1 MRKRKGR
8 ELMQESEWGGQGHL
22 GGGASGLAGAWLQCR
37 MDSMAGP
44 VGDWRKNF
52 QNLVVDSKESK
63 TSGWCPDFRADGQ
76 ANDVPTAWS
85 LGPGAGL
92 GRGQLSLDMVNLR
105 GLSAMIVEISPRY
118 WLHMVELSR
127 GI

>member
-8 ELMQESEWGGQGHL
+8 ELMQERRGGQGHL
-22 GGGASGLAGAWLQCR
+22 AGGFGVWQGPGLQCR

-63 TSGWCPDFRADGQ
+63 TSGWCPDFTADGQ
-76 ANDVPTAWS
+76 ANDVPHC
-85 LGPGAGL
+85 
-92 GRGQLSLDMVNLR
+92 VVLR
-105 GLSAMIVEISPRY
+105 TR
-118 WLHMVELSR
+118 SR
-127 GI
+127 FGEG